1 MKREVAKL
9 AALFV
14 MGGVLY
20 MGVELLWR
28 GHTHWTMGIV
38 GGLCFVLIGGLNNYL
53 PWEMP
58 LWQQAGLGS
67 ILVTSVELAAGVLLN
82 LYLGLGIWDYSKMP
96 CNLLGQICLPY
107 SVLWFL
113 LSVPCIFAD
122 DWLRWKWFGEERP
135 KYKLL

>member
-1 MKREVAKL
+1 MRREFAKISI
-9 AALFV
+9 LFA

-38 GGLCFVLIGGLNNYL
+38 GGICFVLIGGLNNYL

-67 ILVTSVELAAGVLLN
+67 ILVTGVELAAGVLLN
-82 LYLGLGIWDYSKMP
+82 LYLGLGIWDYSGMP
-96 CNLLGQICLPY
+96 CNLWGQICLPY
-107 SVLWFL
+107 SVLWFC

-122 DWLRWKWFGEERP
+122 DWLRWKLFGEERP
-135 KYKLL
+135 KYRW

>member
-1 MKREVAKL
+1 MKRELVKL
-9 AALFV
+9 AALFA

-28 GHTHWTMGIV
+28 GRTHWTMGIV

-53 PWEMP
+53 PWNMP

-82 LYLGLGIWDYSKMP
+82 LYLGLGIWDYSQMP
-96 CNLLGQICLPY
+96 FNLLGQICLPY
-107 SVLWFL
+107 TALWFL
-113 LSVPCIFAD
+113 LSFVCIFAD

-135 KYKLL
+135 EYRW